1 MVIKYI
7 FLSRETFIQL
17 LELCQRCSVMPFHSH
32 GFLGCLC
39 TTHNTCLTEQLHCG
53 AVQFC
58 RLPAF
63 QENFSIQFKV
73 ALQRRVQLIKDFVE
87 FYGLFTLPN
96 NEIETDTDKMCT
108 KPNGTLLGLILSAVR
123 TLPHNSISVSV
134 FVMES
139 GSVNTPFRGWSIYC
153 DVWSINST
161 VKRICN
167 KKKTSRKH

>member
-1 MVIKYI
+1 MVSLVA
-7 FLSRETFIQL
+7 FVLRTAPVL
-17 LELCQRCSVMPFHSH
+17 LNNCIVGRFNSV
-32 GFLGCLC
+32 GY
-39 TTHNTCLTEQLHCG
+39 
-53 AVQFC
+53 V
-58 RLPAF
+58 F
-63 QENFSIQFKV
+63 QENFSIQFKM

-96 NEIETDTDKMCT
+96 TKIETDTDKMCT

-134 FVMES
+134 FIMES

-153 DVWSINST
+153 HVWSINST

-167 KKKTSRKH
+167 KK